1 MFENLLHPVLYP
13 FLRIGPFLGI
23 LILSFIISLL
33 ITIVY
38 KYMTDQ
44 TMMKDLKMRQKEF
57 QKKLKELKGQPEKQL
72 KVQKEAMDVNM
83 KYMMQSF
90 KPTIVTFIPIILIFS
105 WMNAHLAYEPILPE
119 QEFNVTLFFKE
130 GASGNAG
137 VSVPDGVEVTGGAI
151 KRIENG
157 AAVFNFRGKEGDY
170 LLVFEHEGIKYEKE
184 LTISKERNYAT
195 PDKLF
200 KEGAV
205 SLIKTG
211 NKKLI
216 VVNLFGKQ
224 EGGFFSGRIGWL
236 GMYII
241 LSIVFSLGLRKVLK
255 IY

>member
-13 FLRIGPFLGI
+13 FLRIGPFWGI

-44 TMMKDLKMRQKEF
+44 TMMKDLKMRQKDF
-57 QKKLKELKGQPEKQL
+57 QKKLKSLKGQPEKQM

-90 KPTIVTFIPIILIFS
+90 KPTIITFIPIILIFS
-105 WMNAHLAYEPILPE
+105 WMNAHLAYEPILPG

-130 GASGNAG
+130 GASGNVE
-137 VSVPDGVEVTGGAI
+137 VSVPDGIEITGSSM

-157 AAVFNFRGKEGDY
+157 AAVFDFGGEEGDY
-170 LLVFEHEGIKYEKE
+170 LLVFEHDGIKYEKE
-184 LTISKERNYAT
+184 LTISKERNYAI

-205 SLIKTG
+205 SSIKIG
-211 NKKLI
+211 NKKMI
-216 VVNLFGKQ
+216 AVNLFGKQ
-224 EGGFFSGRIGWL
+224 EGGFFSGRLGWL
-236 GMYII
+236 GTYII
-241 LSIVFSLGLRKVLK
+241 LSIVFSLGLRKVMN